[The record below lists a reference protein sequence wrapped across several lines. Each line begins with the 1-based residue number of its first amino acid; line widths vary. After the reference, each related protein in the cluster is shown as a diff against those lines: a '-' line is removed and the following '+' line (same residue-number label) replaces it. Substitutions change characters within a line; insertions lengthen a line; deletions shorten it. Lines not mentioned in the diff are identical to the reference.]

1 MERLSAV
8 LDPLFAASATAA
20 AVVLFTMLVRVALHP
35 LARAAVRG
43 EKARATLAPQL
54 AAVRRKYAK
63 RPERMK
69 EEILALHAKEKVS
82 PFAGMLPMLV
92 QLPVFFVMYH
102 VFSSAE
108 VAGRANELLGHKLF
122 AAPLGSRW
130 TDALGQGGFL
140 GAQGIVYLG
149 LFAVIAGVAT
159 WSFLRARRNPAVA
172 ETAQW
177 AGTGGAGVG
186 GAGAGA
192 GAPGAALLKWLP
204 LLSFGTL
211 ITAAVVPL
219 AAGLYVATTTAWTV
233 AERAWLHR
241 NREVRE
247 EGTAGAGRGWLGRRT
262 STQ

>member
-1 MERLSAV
+1 MDRLSAV

-43 EKARATLAPQL
+43 EKARAGLAPQL

-108 VAGRANELLGHKLF
+108 VGGRANELLGHRLF

-130 TDALGQGGFL
+130 TDALAQGGLL
-140 GAQGIVYLG
+140 GAQGVVYLG
-149 LFAVIAGVAT
+149 LFAVIAAVAT

-172 ETAQW
+172 ESAQW
-177 AGTGGAGVG
+177 AGTGGAG
-186 GAGAGA
+186 AGAGV
-192 GAPGAALLKWLP
+192 PGAGLVKWLP
-204 LLSFGTL
+204 LLSFATL

-241 NREVRE
+241 DREVGD
-247 EGTAGAGRGWLGRRT
+247 EGTAGAGRGGPGRRT